1 MQRLLPFVLRNA
13 GSLLAL
19 DGGTLALCAFFCL
32 PSFWVAVAI
41 GHGPVS
47 SIHFSTCG
55 AS

>member
-19 DGGTLALCAFFCL
+19 GGDTLALCAFFCL